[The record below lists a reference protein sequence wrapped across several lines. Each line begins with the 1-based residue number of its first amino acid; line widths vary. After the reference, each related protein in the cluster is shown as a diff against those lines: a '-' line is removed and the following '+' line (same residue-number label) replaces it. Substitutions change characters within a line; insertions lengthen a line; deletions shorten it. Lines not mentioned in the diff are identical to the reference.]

1 MQKSQDAFFVGKNY
15 TSYMFLQK
23 LNFFLTLL

>member
-1 MQKSQDAFFVGKNY
+1 MQKSQGAFFVGKIIHH
-15 TSYMFLQK
+15 TCILQK